1 MRGEGGGGMHRR
13 EPQTPA
19 KMLSRGKHV
28 FLSSKVAH
36 PSSILS
42 PTWEEGELPGS
53 KPLRPSPDPIMW
65 A

>member
-1 MRGEGGGGMHRR
+1 MRGEGGGGMYRR

-19 KMLSRGKHV
+19 QMLSRGKHV

-42 PTWEEGELPGS
+42 PTWGRG
-53 KPLRPSPDPIMW
+53 
-65 A
+65 